1 MEHVDYRRQTLLF
14 NPVEFDKQ
22 VCIVGL
28 GNIGSHAATTLAHL
42 GIKHVVLYDD
52 DKVEIHNLSSQ
63 NYDINDLGKNKAIC
77 IAGKISAINPDLDA
91 IPFNV
96 KYEGQPTL
104 SMSKE
109 ILIIAIDT
117 MLGRKAIC
125 KKLKELPPE
134 SRPEYIIDGRV
145 GGNQI
150 ELYTC
155 QTPEDWEKT
164 FSDKVSHDPCGGRYI
179 AYVSTIIGG
188 LITNQVK
195 KILKGEKWDKSLMM
209 DVNSLQVVKN
219 FEW

>member
-1 MEHVDYRRQTLLF
+1 MNVSYMRQVNLFDPAQFDEHVT
-14 NPVEFDKQ
+14 
-22 VCIVGL
+22 IVGL

-42 GIKHVVLYDD
+42 GIKHFMLYDD
-52 DKVEIHNLSSQ
+52 DRVEPHNLSSQ
-63 NYDINDLGKNKAIC
+63 NYDINDLGKLKVLAM
-77 IAGKISAINPDLDA
+77 ASKLTAINDEIDVAPQNFKYDGQQ
-91 IPFNV
+91 IPNIP
-96 KYEGQPTL
+96 Y
-104 SMSKE
+104 
-109 ILIIAIDT
+109 ILIMAIDT

-125 KKLKELPPE
+125 KKLMECPKGFQLPK
-134 SRPEYIIDGRV
+134 YIIDGRV

-150 ELYTC
+150 ELYTW

-195 KILKGEKWDKSLMM
+195 KILKGEKWDKSLML